1 MKRYTYYIYIIV
13 ALLMPFVA
21 QSAQAQQAE
30 QDALYIFRNDGRF
43 NAFFFGDIDH
53 FEYSCIDTLGIEHDD
68 YVVQE
73 VYALDSVFRIP
84 LSAIDSISF
93 VTPETKYK
101 ADVIMADRSIVNY
114 ITASDSVSWIRL
126 SSDVPSNLLPQKGD
140 KWILRH
146 VSPYTP
152 DGFGGLVTAVTLSGA
167 STTVTVEPMEP
178 DEVYEQAVIKTAV
191 GSQSQSEAKSRADIY
206 RYEKFIEI
214 PPYQGDVTL
223 SGSKD
228 IINTLDVGYIS
239 SASALGHY
247 KYYFKPTIHARSFLN
262 IGLNGVNFDSY
273 LQINAEVE
281 YSGKVSGTFSQRVD
295 LPYPS
300 IYTFFRFDDGLPDT
314 EAYAKLLWKAGMAFE
329 GAGTVKLE
337 SEVAGKYSVTAS
349 ARYYKPLLGSG
360 QWTADYDA
368 TPYEG
373 NKSLLNVL
381 GGDYTLSLSF
391 MAEAA
396 IQVPMPWLKTS
407 GGCGMRAEL
416 GQKTVID
423 ASPLYYLTASDE
435 LEQTY
440 WRDHTYEKA
449 DKENAV
455 MTTPYASL
463 DVYTIGYGMQFSLA
477 KPNIEL
483 LRVGLG
489 FVPDIKD
496 LDVETGLDTKYGI
509 CQGLASYRIR
519 RALCG
524 PAQVG
529 LVLLDIEDHI
539 ADIYWRP
546 TTYWNEYSDTK
557 VERLFTFDPMVGMK
571 SDYSIF
577 PIVKIGDG
585 NPVLHS
591 SYYSIVL
598 DSAFIE
604 LPDDFALMP
613 EAGREESDMQTNIP
627 KIELST
633 GVNWVTATFD
643 PLEQTITL
651 NYEGLPEDKDTRSCK
666 LHVVGKSS
674 KDKVLVVKD
683 VPVQQF
689 RAVIRA
695 SDKPIQADAGGGT
708 YTVKITGTAL
718 EDVRLF
724 KNDDFLHPS
733 YKDGV
738 LTIVVDPNT
747 TGQERQGT
755 ITIAGNLTVG
765 ASMYGDETT
774 VTVKQA
780 AAPTAQASISPET
793 LTFLR
798 GGGTKT
804 VKITATGYKKFGCEA
819 PPSWLTAK
827 IGESNTIEIT
837 ASENTTDKD
846 RKATLKCYVTNEE
859 KPTEAQKFYL
869 PVEVTQSAIRPSVSP
884 DSLTFDNTGGTQTV
898 TIKAQGYAR
907 RGFTIDNEVKS
918 WLSAKNGENNTVNIT
933 VQANTTGKDRTA
945 TVWCYVTNVTN
956 STEAQRLYM
965 PVKIT
970 QKGKS
975 ASVSPSELN
984 FLTGGGTK
992 SVKITATDYKKFGYD
1007 TPPSWLTV
1015 KLGEGNTIDI
1025 TAGEN
1030 TTGKERSGTV
1040 KCYVTNEE
1048 KPTEAQKVYLP
1059 VKVTQSATAPSVS
1072 PTKLTFRAAGESL
1085 NVTVKP
1091 QGYARRGY
1099 FIEETDKSW
1108 LSAKIGE
1115 SNDIVFTATA
1125 NTTGKERT
1133 ATVKC
1138 FVTNY
1143 KNSADAQRI
1152 YMPVKITQKAS
1163 SQIQGVSLYVQFGT
1177 DMGGIEQDMGR
1188 FGGSW
1193 GNDNNNTEIVVN
1205 PENGVIH
1212 ITCSRKTEA
1221 LTEVLSFDIDDLN
1234 KLKSE
1239 TATISNI
1246 NGEGNGWGIKAKG
1259 SSGNSY
1265 KEDDNSI
1272 TCRWYFDEV
1281 TSFHS
1286 IFQHSSVKNYYIDG
1300 EIVITLSK

>member
-1 MKRYTYYIYIIV
+1 
-13 ALLMPFVA
+13 
-21 QSAQAQQAE
+21 
-30 QDALYIFRNDGRF
+30 
-43 NAFFFGDIDH
+43 
-53 FEYSCIDTLGIEHDD
+53 
-68 YVVQE
+68 
-73 VYALDSVFRIP
+73 
-84 LSAIDSISF
+84 
-93 VTPETKYK
+93 
-101 ADVIMADRSIVNY
+101 
-114 ITASDSVSWIRL
+114 
-126 SSDVPSNLLPQKGD
+126 
-140 KWILRH
+140 
-146 VSPYTP
+146 
-152 DGFGGLVTAVTLSGA
+152 
-167 STTVTVEPMEP
+167 
-178 DEVYEQAVIKTAV
+178 
-191 GSQSQSEAKSRADIY
+191 
-206 RYEKFIEI
+206 
-214 PPYQGDVTL
+214 
-223 SGSKD
+223 
-228 IINTLDVGYIS
+228 
-239 SASALGHY
+239 
-247 KYYFKPTIHARSFLN
+247 
-262 IGLNGVNFDSY
+262 
-273 LQINAEVE
+273 
-281 YSGKVSGTFSQRVD
+281 
-295 LPYPS
+295 
-300 IYTFFRFDDGLPDT
+300 
-314 EAYAKLLWKAGMAFE
+314 
-329 GAGTVKLE
+329 
-337 SEVAGKYSVTAS
+337 
-349 ARYYKPLLGSG
+349 
-360 QWTADYDA
+360 
-368 TPYEG
+368 
-373 NKSLLNVL
+373 
-381 GGDYTLSLSF
+381 
-391 MAEAA
+391 
-396 IQVPMPWLKTS
+396 
-407 GGCGMRAEL
+407 
-416 GQKTVID
+416 
-423 ASPLYYLTASDE
+423 
-435 LEQTY
+435 
-440 WRDHTYEKA
+440 
-449 DKENAV
+449 
-455 MTTPYASL
+455 
-463 DVYTIGYGMQFSLA
+463 
-477 KPNIEL
+477 
-483 LRVGLG
+483 
-489 FVPDIKD
+489 
-496 LDVETGLDTKYGI
+496 
-509 CQGLASYRIR
+509 
-519 RALCG
+519 
-524 PAQVG
+524 
-529 LVLLDIEDHI
+529 
-539 ADIYWRP
+539 
-546 TTYWNEYSDTK
+546 
-557 VERLFTFDPMVGMK
+557 MVGMK

-933 VQANTTGKDRTA
+933 VLANTTGKDRTG

-956 STEAQRLYM
+956 STE
-965 PVKIT
+965 
-970 QKGKS
+970 
-975 ASVSPSELN
+975 
-984 FLTGGGTK
+984 
-992 SVKITATDYKKFGYD
+992 
-1007 TPPSWLTV
+1007 
-1015 KLGEGNTIDI
+1015 
-1025 TAGEN
+1025 
-1030 TTGKERSGTV
+1030 
-1040 KCYVTNEE
+1040 
-1048 KPTEAQKVYLP
+1048 
-1059 VKVTQSATAPSVS
+1059 
-1072 PTKLTFRAAGESL
+1072 
-1085 NVTVKP
+1085 
-1091 QGYARRGY
+1091 
-1099 FIEETDKSW
+1099 
-1108 LSAKIGE
+1108 
-1115 SNDIVFTATA
+1115 
-1125 NTTGKERT
+1125 
-1133 ATVKC
+1133 
-1138 FVTNY
+1138 
-1143 KNSADAQRI
+1143 AQRI

-1193 GNDNNNTEIVVN
+1193 GNDNNNTEVVVN